1 MHLSQSMPNLN
12 DKFDLVR
19 LDDKQLERGIRYL
32 EMKIEEIF
40 QEYNFMDNP
49 IKTMGKTSI
58 TLTID
63 EILWSCLTE

>member
-1 MHLSQSMPNLN
+1 MSNLY

-19 LDDKQLERGIRYL
+19 LDDKQLEWGIQYL
-32 EMKIEEIF
+32 EMKIKGIF

-49 IKTMGKTSI
+49 IKTKGKTSI

-63 EILWSCLTE
+63 KILWSCLIE

>member
-1 MHLSQSMPNLN
+1 MHLSRSMPNLH

-40 QEYNFMDNP
+40 QEYEYMDNP
-49 IKTMGKTSI
+49 IKSKRRNSV